1 MLLWLKGVIVIK
13 AGLYARVSTDI
24 QLEGYSIDAQKEF
37 LLNYA
42 KAKEFTEYEY
52 YVDGGFSGKDLER
65 PAILKL
71 IRDVKAHKIDCVIVF
86 KLDRI
91 SRSQKDTLYL
101 IEEVFNKYNVGFV
114 SMRENFDTTTP
125 FGKAMVGILSIFAQ
139 LERETIL
146 ERTKIGIQKRAE
158 NGYWKGGGR
167 DPFPY
172 TYDKNTG
179 TLIPVPEQVELLHKM
194 INLYLNGYSFVKIGS
209 IVGMDESM
217 VEKRILSRRTLG
229 VVPYKDQEFEGR
241 HEAVITEELHN
252 KIMETNKLRS
262 KARTEIHYLL
272 SGKIFCGHCGAKYRY
287 QKWGKRLICYCYSQQ
302 KSKPKFIKDP
312 NCKNK
317 RWDSFEIE
325 DVVLENLF
333 SMALDE
339 DMFRERYEIT
349 QVDVINEYEKR
360 LAKIKLQINNLI
372 NFISDGVAVLD
383 AKKKIEELEQE
394 RKSILEIID
403 KLKNNE
409 EHNKGSLEIL
419 RNLQTTWNKMTFEEK
434 RMIIMH
440 IVNKVVVTDNDIEI
454 FYKIS

>member
-1 MLLWLKGVIVIK
+1 MYSKKEVIVIK

-52 YVDGGFSGKDLER
+52 YVDGGYSGKDLER
-65 PAILKL
+65 PAIQKL

-114 SMRENFDTTTP
+114 SVRENFDTTTP
-125 FGKAMVGILSIFAQ
+125 FGKAMVGVLSIFAQ

-158 NGYWKGGGR
+158 NGYWKGGGK

-172 TYDKNTG
+172 TYDKKTG

-194 INLYLNGYSFVKIGS
+194 INLYLNGYSFVKIS
-209 IVGMDESM
+209 NIVGMDESM

-229 VVPYKDQEFEGR
+229 IVPYKDQEFEGK
-241 HEAVITEELHN
+241 HQAVISEELHN
-252 KIMETNKLRS
+252 KIIETNKLRS
-262 KARTEIHYLL
+262 KARTESHYLL

-325 DVVLENLF
+325 DVILENLF

-339 DMFRERYEIT
+339 DMFREKYEIT

-360 LAKIKLQINNLI
+360 LSKIKLQINNLI
-372 NFISDGVAVLD
+372 NFISDGIAVFD
-383 AKKKIEELEQE
+383 TKKKIEELEQE
-394 RKSILEIID
+394 RKSILEKID
-403 KLKNNE
+403 NAKNNE
-409 EHNKGSLEIL
+409 DHNRGSLEKL

-434 RMIIMH
+434 RIIIMH
-440 IVNKVVVTDNDIEI
+440 IVDKVVITDNDIEI